1 MDAIHDRSDRFALAN
16 RSFLIDSLLHML
28 LLALEKNELG
38 SQMGSSE
45 IVQAIEYIHLHLAEP
60 ISVDTLATCCNLS
73 KYHFIRLFDRKTG
86 FTPYHYIQIM
96 RIDKAK
102 KYLVSTDKNIS
113 EIAFS
118 VGFGSEANFGK
129 VFRSMTGST
138 PSAYRKEQFNWS
150 SPQNMG
156 KNENA

>member
-1 MDAIHDRSDRFALAN
+1 
-16 RSFLIDSLLHML
+16 
-28 LLALEKNELG
+28 
-38 SQMGSSE
+38 
-45 IVQAIEYIHLHLAEP
+45 
-60 ISVDTLATCCNLS
+60 
-73 KYHFIRLFDRKTG
+73 
-86 FTPYHYIQIM
+86 M